1 MTKTPPA
8 AINAGIV
15 LMRLSGKRDA
25 LDNKRD
31 ALEDQIHRQVL
42 EVLKLGGTW
51 TTVSAALGVSRQ
63 AAHERYRIRPAKY
76 RA

>member
-1 MTKTPPA
+1 MTKTPAA

-15 LMRLSGKRDA
+15 LMRLAG
-25 LDNKRD
+25 KRD

-42 EVLKLGGTW
+42 EVLKLGGSW
-51 TTVSAALGVSRQ
+51 ATVSAALGVSRQ
-63 AAHERYRIRPAKY
+63 SAHQRYRVRPAKY